1 MKGVHLGRASRRKE
15 RAAGRGA
22 RGRVGG
28 EGEGTV
34 RRGKNAALTAEAGPK
49 EILGVLYNR
58 RGSFLYGCILFFK
71 YRPGGQP
78 VKPHE
83 QSAVFTVAETLGPD
97 EVVVHGS
104 VDYLLLD
111 IRRLLRSVHEQID
124 ENNAALSHL
133 APTQGAQGERAVLH
147 QVPDGDQERRTY
159 FEFTRRLAGTLIL
172 ISTQAR
178 NLFQLFPRLDREIG
192 LFDHNGSQTG
202 GISLVNLFNHF
213 VHNQYLFLDGE
224 HVSDLF
230 PANPR
235 PGAPISRTFMGYRFN
250 WIEYV
255 QSIESAM
262 REVKLRDLT
271 GLLRGRLKKLSLA
284 SRYSDIVFLVQNLYS
299 FSRLFATMPAGGQ
312 RYGSMLDL
320 LLAEQSKA
328 HLDSLKRT
336 HGVGDR
342 VSLTVAYKAPSI
354 AIHEDLS
361 EKKFRVRLR
370 CKWWLHDSNGRPIY
384 EDEDFSDLAI
394 EVGYEQLLDRVNQVF
409 GDDPLLDFRP

>member
-1 MKGVHLGRASRRKE
+1 M
-15 RAAGRGA
+15 
-22 RGRVGG
+22 
-28 EGEGTV
+28 
-34 RRGKNAALTAEAGPK
+34 
-49 EILGVLYNR
+49 
-58 RGSFLYGCILFFK
+58 
-71 YRPGGQP
+71 
-78 VKPHE
+78 
-83 QSAVFTVAETLGPD
+83 
-97 EVVVHGS
+97 
-104 VDYLLLD
+104 
-111 IRRLLRSVHEQID
+111 
-124 ENNAALSHL
+124 
-133 APTQGAQGERAVLH
+133 H

-255 QSIESAM
+255 QSIESGDA
-262 REVKLRDLT
+262 RGQVEGPHRPAARSAQEAVAGVAVQRHRVFWSRTFTRSQGCSQRCRRAGSAT
-271 GLLRGRLKKLSLA
+271 G
-284 SRYSDIVFLVQNLYS
+284 
-299 FSRLFATMPAGGQ
+299 PC
-312 RYGSMLDL
+312 LDL